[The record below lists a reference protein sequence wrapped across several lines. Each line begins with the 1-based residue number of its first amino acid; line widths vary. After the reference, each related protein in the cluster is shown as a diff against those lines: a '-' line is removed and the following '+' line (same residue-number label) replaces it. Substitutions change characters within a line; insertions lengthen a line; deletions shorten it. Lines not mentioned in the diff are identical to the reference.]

1 MPASL
6 AIALMLA
13 QSVPIDADAAALRR
27 IRKALAEPAPV
38 VVTTHSVGKDGPVF
52 RMRIKGL
59 DLADAWVDRSIVPPY
74 VRPWFRADHHEF
86 LEQVLKNRERAEQFR
101 GPTLYPAG
109 IDMVQ
114 VGQFLTRRI
123 KAANRRRQEQ
133 NAREEVRQALEQ
145 LRACRAEPAGPG
157 C

>member
-1 MPASL
+1 MTAGL
-6 AIALMLA
+6 LLGLVLA
-13 QSVPIDADAAALRR
+13 QSAPGEPSAADLER

-38 VVTTHSVGKDGPVF
+38 SATVASVEKDGPVF
-52 RMRIKGL
+52 RMRIKAFSL
-59 DLADAWVDRSIVPPY
+59 DPAWKDRSIVPPY

-101 GPTLYPAG
+101 GPTLYPIG
-109 IDMVQ
+109 IDMVR
-114 VGQFLTRRI
+114 VGQFLGKQI

-133 NAREEVRQALEQ
+133 NAREEVRQAMEE
-145 LRACRAEPAGPG
+145 LRLCRTDPARPG

>member
-1 MPASL
+1 MSASL
-6 AIALMLA
+6 AFALVLA

-38 VVTTHSVGKDGPVF
+38 VVTTHSDGKDGPVF
-52 RMRIKGL
+52 RMRIQGL
-59 DLADAWVDRSIVPPY
+59 DLADAWADRSMVPPY
-74 VRPWFRADHHEF
+74 VRPWFPSYHHEF

-101 GPTLYPAG
+101 GPTLYPVG

-114 VGQFLTRRI
+114 VGQFLARQI

-133 NAREEVRQALEQ
+133 HAREEVRQAIEQ
-145 LRACRAEPAGPG
+145 LRACRANPDRAG